1 MILQAS
7 VSRRVLAP
15 ILALST
21 VILLPGWAV
30 SQNREPT
37 VQNVFRAAPRELTLR
52 LSRARK
58 AIENEEYNEAVMELG
73 RLLAELDEP
82 AGDRD
87 PGSEEPQ
94 DYFVGPRSEQATHV
108 SLKTEA
114 QRLIGSMPAKG
125 REWYELQYG
134 AEARQQFEQAV
145 EAGDPQLL
153 TNVARRYFHTK
164 AGYEASLLLGR
175 YYLDQGQPL
184 AAALCFRRLADSPAA
199 ASFEPELSVLT
210 ASCWLHSNSPDR
222 AQQTLAALVRKLP
235 NAKLKVGG
243 KELELPRDETRA
255 REMLESLL
263 ATRRGERGGPQ
274 THWVLY
280 RGDASRT
287 ARVAGDTPLATA
299 RWRLPT
305 VNNPNDELL
314 VEDLA
319 KKFASQGVPA
329 LPSFQP
335 LAVGQFIL
343 MRTSDGMLGVD
354 MRTGKRVWP
363 YPWDEM
369 EGPQTSTSARGVMP
383 GANNSARESELK
395 QKLFEDAPYGQ
406 MSSDGEAIYFLHGL
420 SFVSPGQA
428 QMMAFRGPMA
438 RGNRNAPT
446 SFNRLV
452 ALDIRREGKNLWV
465 IGDSQGN
472 GGDEPK
478 LAGAFFLGPPLPLQG
493 KLYALAEINAEVR
506 LVALNPRT
514 GKLDWQQQIAQLE
527 SRDILV
533 DINRRLAGASPSYAD
548 GVLVCPT
555 SAGAVVAVDLATR
568 TLLWGFQYSTGSTN
582 EKSNGPVFFPRQS
595 SAMQPKQI
603 GQHWADGTITI
614 HDGKVLVTPIESD
627 ELFCLDLLTG
637 QPAWPAQRRADM
649 LYVATVHK
657 GNAIIVGKN
666 HLHSIRLT
674 DGKAM
679 WESPVEIP
687 DQALPSGRGFHT
699 GSSYYLPTT
708 ARLLVRFDLDTGRVL
723 ERVKTDLPLGNLI
736 CYRDEIISQSPA
748 GLAVYPMVAPLRE
761 RVADLLQANPNDA
774 WALGRQAELLTYDGK
789 VVEAL
794 DLLRRGCQIHP
805 EDADLRS
812 LLVVNLMNSLRTDFP
827 RYRSLAGELERL
839 IDQPVEREQ
848 YLRLMASGLR
858 QVGEGELAFDALLK
872 LIDSESTR
880 LPDATGG
887 YEQVTSRHSV
897 RRDRWVS
904 AELATLYRESSAD
917 RRARI
922 DAAVETRR
930 REVLASDNLV
940 ALRQFVRHFGFHP
953 LVLPARLEAARR
965 LAQVESWVEAE
976 SLLAGLESSDD
987 QALAAS
993 ATAIT
998 ARLLTQSRQTE
1009 LAATYYTRLAN
1020 RFGDVL
1026 SVEGRTGRE
1035 LAAEAAEDASLR
1047 RAMSVASG
1055 GWPYGRV
1062 EARETDNAGLR
1073 NVSYGR
1079 AVLVPW
1085 RASLGA
1091 MPPGSTV
1098 LFDQNR
1104 NQSLIF
1110 RDGYGRELAVASLM
1124 RPDGTFAFSYY
1135 NASGIQHARAL
1146 GQLVYVHTGSEVLA
1160 VNTLRAAGRNEE
1172 IVRWRAEVIHRLGEN
1187 DQTTRPKIA
1196 SRTFAWGGMKT
1207 TVTDSADR
1215 PIGPLG
1221 PCLANGV
1228 FVQKHRELLCL
1239 DPFTGD
1245 TLWSRSEFPQG
1256 CELFGDEEFL
1266 FVIPPEGKEVLVLD
1280 AIDGRD
1286 VGKRPIAEGEQR
1298 WATNGRRCLSW
1309 TESKDPNGPRRLR
1322 LYDVWSGKTLFE
1334 REFASSARGV
1344 TLNDQTLAVMQPD
1357 GQLIIL
1363 SLTDGQP
1370 LVSVPVE
1377 PEPGLL
1383 SISLH
1388 QSEDAYC
1395 VITNRPP
1402 PTTPTADV
1410 VAGSALSQMVTGR
1423 VHSFDAKT
1431 GKARWQIG
1439 AAVEQIGWVVD
1450 QPSES
1455 PLLVFMRR
1463 RTNASNQSSLLCLD
1477 KRDGRWLFF
1486 KDDVPVQANFVEI
1499 VARPEQDKVVISM
1512 GARSFEFTFTNEPVA
1527 PQPPAQFGPSN
1538 NGLSNAEP
1546 PFGGLINSIFGAFGK
1561 GAAPKP

>member
-1 MILQAS
+1 MHQHLSA
-7 VSRRVLAP
+7 SRRVLA
-15 ILALST
+15 LLLSLLS
-21 VILLPGWAV
+21 ILLLPDLAF

-52 LSRARK
+52 LTRARK
-58 AIENEEYNEAVMELG
+58 AIENEEYNEAVLELG

-82 AGDRD
+82 AADRD
-87 PGSEEPQ
+87 AGSEEPQ

-114 QRLIGSMPAKG
+114 QRLIGGMPPKG

-134 AEARQQFEQAV
+134 AEARQQLEQAV

-175 YYLDQGQPL
+175 FYLDQGQPL

-199 ASFEPELSVLT
+199 ATFEPELSVLT

-222 AQQTLAALVRKLP
+222 AQQTLAALARKLP
-235 NAKLKVGG
+235 GAKLRVGN
-243 KELELPRDETRA
+243 KDLELPRDETRA
-255 REMLESLL
+255 RELLESVL
-263 ATRRGERGGPQ
+263 AARRGERGGPQ
-274 THWVLY
+274 TQWVLY

-287 ARVAGDTPLATA
+287 ARVTGDTPLATA

-314 VEDLA
+314 VEDLM
-319 KKFASQGVPA
+319 KKFAGQGVPA
-329 LPSFQP
+329 LPSLQP
-335 LAVGQFIL
+335 LAVNQFIL
-343 MRTSDGMLGVD
+343 MRTTDGMLGVD
-354 MRTGKRVWP
+354 VRTGKRVWP

-369 EGPQTSTSARGVMP
+369 EGPQAGNSARGVS
-383 GANNSARESELK
+383 GANTSARENELR
-395 QKLFEDAPYGQ
+395 QRLFEDAPYGQ

-420 SFVSPGQA
+420 SFASPNQA
-428 QMMAFRGPMA
+428 QMMAFRGPLA
-438 RGNRNAPT
+438 RAGRNLPS

-452 ALDIRREGKNLWV
+452 ALDVRREGKNLWV

-478 LAGAFFLGPPLPLQG
+478 LAGAFFLGPPLPLQD
-493 KLYALAEINAEVR
+493 KLYALVEINAEVR
-506 LVALNPRT
+506 LVALDPRT

-568 TLLWGFQYSTGSTN
+568 TLLWGFQYSTGAAN
-582 EKSNGPVFFPRQS
+582 DNRNGPVFFPRQT
-595 SAMQPKQI
+595 AAYQHRPI
-603 GQHWADGTITI
+603 GKHWVDGTVTI
-614 HDGKVLVTPIESD
+614 HDGKVIVTPVESD

-637 QPAWPAQRRADM
+637 QPAWPAQPRGEM

-657 GNAIIVGKN
+657 GNAILVGKN
-666 HLHSIRLT
+666 HLHSIRLA
-674 DGKAM
+674 DGKPN
-679 WESPVEIP
+679 WDNPVEIP
-687 DQALPSGRGFHT
+687 DQAFPSGRGFHT

-708 ARLLVRFDLDTGRVL
+708 ARLLVRFDLDQGRVI

-748 GLAVYPMVAPLRE
+748 GLSVFPMVAPLRE
-761 RVADLLQANPNDA
+761 RVAEMLRANPNDP
-774 WALGRQAELLTYDGK
+774 WAIGRQAELLTYDGK

-794 DLLRRGCQIHP
+794 DLLRRGCQTHP
-805 EDADLRS
+805 DDADLRA
-812 LLVVNLMNSLRTDFP
+812 LLVVNLMSSLRADFP
-827 RYRSLAGELERL
+827 RYRALAGELERL

-848 YLRLMASGLR
+848 FLRLMAAGLR

-887 YEQVTSRHSV
+887 YEYVTSRHSV

-922 DAAVETRR
+922 DAAVELRR
-930 REVLASDNLV
+930 REALASDNLQ
-940 ALRQFVRHFGFHP
+940 ALRVFVRHFGFHP
-953 LVLPARLEAARR
+953 LVLSARLEAARR
-965 LAQVESWVEAE
+965 LVQIESWVEAE
-976 SLLAGLESSDD
+976 SLLAGLETSTDPAISG
-987 QALAAS
+987 AAN
-993 ATAIT
+993 AIT
-998 ARLLTQSRQTE
+998 AKLLAQTRQAE
-1009 LAATYYTRLAN
+1009 LAATYFARLAH
-1020 RFGDVL
+1020 RYADVVCL
-1026 SVEGRTGRE
+1026 EGKTGRE
-1035 LAAEAAEDASLR
+1035 LAAEAAQDASLR
-1047 RAMSVASG
+1047 RAMTVATD
-1055 GWPYGRV
+1055 GWPFGRV
-1062 EARETDNAGLR
+1062 DVKESDNAGLR

-1079 AVLVPW
+1079 ATLVPW

-1091 MPPGSTV
+1091 MPPGATV
-1098 LFDQNR
+1098 LYDQNR

-1124 RPDGTFAFSYY
+1124 RADGTFAFPYY
-1135 NASGIQHARAL
+1135 GIAGTQHARSL
-1146 GQLVYVHTGSEVLA
+1146 GQMVYVHTGSEVLA
-1160 VNTLRAAGRNEE
+1160 VNTLRAAGRNEDV
-1172 IVRWRAEVIHRLGEN
+1172 VRWRAEVIHRLGEN
-1187 DQTTRPKIA
+1187 DQNTRPKVTN
-1196 SRTFAWGGMKT
+1196 RTFAWGGNKT
-1207 TVTDSADR
+1207 TLSDMADR

-1266 FVIPPEGKEVLVLD
+1266 FVVPPDGKEVLVLD

-1286 VGKRPIAEGEQR
+1286 VGKRPVAEGEQR
-1298 WATNGRRCLSW
+1298 WTTNGRRCLSW
-1309 TESKDPNGPRRLR
+1309 TESREANGPRRLR
-1322 LYDVWSGKTLFE
+1322 LYDAWSGQTLFE
-1334 REFASSARGV
+1334 REFPGSSRGV
-1344 TLNDQTLAVMQPD
+1344 TVNDETLAVMQPD
-1357 GQLIIL
+1357 GQLLIL
-1363 SLTDGQP
+1363 SLANGQP

-1377 PEPGLL
+1377 PEPGLV

-1395 VITNRPP
+1395 VITSRPP
-1402 PTTPTADV
+1402 PNNTSADV
-1410 VAGSALSQMVTGR
+1410 VAGSALSQIVTGR
-1423 VHSFDAKT
+1423 VHAFDAKT
-1431 GKARWQIG
+1431 GKARWQVG
-1439 AAVEQIGWVVD
+1439 ASVEQIGWIVD
-1450 QPSES
+1450 QPTES
-1455 PLLVFMRR
+1455 PLLVFMRK
-1463 RTNASNQSSLLCLD
+1463 RTNSTNQSSILCLD
-1477 KRDGRWLFF
+1477 KRDGRWLYF
-1486 KDDVPVQANFVEI
+1486 KDDVPVQANYIEI
-1499 VARPEQDKVVISM
+1499 VARPEQDKVVVLM
-1512 GARSFEFTFTNEPVA
+1512 GARSFEFTFTSAPVA
-1527 PQPPAQFGPSN
+1527 PQPPVQFGPSN
-1538 NGLSNAEP
+1538 NGLTTTET

-1561 GAAPKP
+1561 GAAPPP